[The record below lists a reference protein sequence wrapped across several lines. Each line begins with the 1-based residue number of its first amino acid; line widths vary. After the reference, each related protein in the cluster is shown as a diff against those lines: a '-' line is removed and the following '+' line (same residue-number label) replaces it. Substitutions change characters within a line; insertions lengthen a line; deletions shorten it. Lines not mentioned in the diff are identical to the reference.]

1 ALELFYG
8 ADSTLAPEHMTRMNP
23 LSGVAL
29 GALAEAIRC
38 AAQRL
43 GRPPRILEIGAR
55 SGAAA
60 RELLALLDDCALDY
74 TLSDPARALIEQAER
89 EHAAPDHEPPHTVA
103 FRVFDPDLPA
113 TAQGLPEYAFDVVVA
128 FNALH
133 RSRNIPALLDRVRA
147 LLGPGGMLLAPEI
160 TRNSTFQL
168 ATVALL
174 ESGYTQFNDSRH
186 ASGDALLGAPAWCG
200 AFSAARFAAAA
211 ALGIDPAE
219 AAHTSGM
226 HLLAARQADR
236 VTRFSP
242 RRLIE
247 HLASLLPAYMVPQ
260 TILRLDA
267 LPLSVTGKVV
277 RAQLPLPEAGA

>member
-1 ALELFYG
+1 
-8 ADSTLAPEHMTRMNP
+8 M
-23 LSGVAL
+23 
-29 GALAEAIRC
+29 
-38 AAQRL
+38 
-43 GRPPRILEIGAR
+43 
-55 SGAAA
+55 
-60 RELLALLDDCALDY
+60 
-74 TLSDPARALIEQAER
+74 
-89 EHAAPDHEPPHTVA
+89 
-103 FRVFDPDLPA
+103 
-113 TAQGLPEYAFDVVVA
+113 VVA

-133 RSRNIPALLDRVRA
+133 RNRNIPALLDRVRA

-174 ESGYTQFNDSRH
+174 ESGYTQFNDRRH

-226 HLLAARQADR
+226 HLLAARQADH
-236 VTRFSP
+236 VARFSP

-277 RAQLPLPEAGA
+277 RAQLPRPGRRRSRRGRPRGAGAAPVSDDLAGIWRELLGVTDLVADDDFFDLGGDSLIAVRLIERVRHGLHAHVALPDLFEAPPSAPSPAGSRKPRRTTTRCRRWRPTPPTATRRSR

>member
-1 ALELFYG
+1 MTAHWTTRCPTRPRADRTGRTRARG
-8 ADSTLAPEHMTRMNP
+8 AGP
-23 LSGVAL
+23 
-29 GALAEAIRC
+29 
-38 AAQRL
+38 
-43 GRPPRILEIGAR
+43 
-55 SGAAA
+55 
-60 RELLALLDDCALDY
+60 
-74 TLSDPARALIEQAER
+74 
-89 EHAAPDHEPPHTVA
+89 EPPHTVA
-103 FRVFDPDLPA
+103 FRVFDPEQPA

-186 ASGDALLGAPAWCG
+186 ASGDALLGASAWCE

-277 RAQLPLPEAGA
+277 RAQLPRPRPAPLHAVGARAGPARRQSRTTWPASGGSCWALPTSSPTTTSSISAATA